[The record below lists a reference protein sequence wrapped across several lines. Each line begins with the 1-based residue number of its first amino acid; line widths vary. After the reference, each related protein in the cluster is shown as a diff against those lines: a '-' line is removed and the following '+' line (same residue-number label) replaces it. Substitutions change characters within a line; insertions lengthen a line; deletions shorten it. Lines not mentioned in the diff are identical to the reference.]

1 MSLAKARKLK
11 GVRPRYDKVG
21 SAETSDFPKDTEL
34 ELDSLGTIALEG
46 GTSSGGAI
54 ERAVDV
60 VKTQDM
66 LRLYSLRD
74 CQRGKIRSARK
85 VKT

>member
-11 GVRPRYDKVG
+11 GVRPRYDEVG

-34 ELDSLGTIALEG
+34 ELDRLKMI
-46 GTSSGGAI
+46 GGAI

-60 VKTQDM
+60 VKTCCG
-66 LRLYSLRD
+66 YTVGLRD

>member
-11 GVRPRYDKVG
+11 GVRPRYNKVG

-34 ELDSLGTIALEG
+34 EFDSLGTIALEG
-46 GTSSGGAI
+46 GTSSSGAI

-60 VKTQDM
+60 VKTCCG
-66 LRLYSLRD
+66 YTVGLRD

>member
-11 GVRPRYDKVG
+11 GVRPRYDEVG

-34 ELDSLGTIALEG
+34 ELDSLGTIALGG

-60 VKTQDM
+60 VIQLVSEIVSEEK
-66 LRLYSLRD
+66 LG
-74 CQRGKIRSARK
+74 QRKK
-85 VKT
+85 